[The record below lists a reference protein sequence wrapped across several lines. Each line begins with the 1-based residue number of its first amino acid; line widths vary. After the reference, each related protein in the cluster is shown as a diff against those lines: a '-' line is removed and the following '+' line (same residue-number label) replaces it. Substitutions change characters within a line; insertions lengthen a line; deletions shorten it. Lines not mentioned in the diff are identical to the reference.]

1 MKTGTSTEQHGKT
14 RPAAVLPRQRRN
26 GTESLVLAT
35 RKPPVGGRHARS
47 VDDMARPAISYGSAL
62 ERALREVPSSQVGAL
77 GPQAGAVADWLVQ
90 SGHEAAAITLPAK
103 TTRRPRTRDG
113 GDRRWQVLVAVNCFE
128 HTGDPERFLEH
139 IKPLL
144 APEGRLI
151 AVVPNI
157 THASVR
163 LSILRGRYPTMTT
176 GHGNGIGRPLSAP
189 EVEQLLNNAG
199 FLVIGIERQMDSR
212 ETLDELGRGLP
223 EAVLNVL
230 AGDRDALT
238 SSFVFIAQPIGPV
251 ALGALQRRLRHL
263 ADAQDLTACGT
274 RHLEQR
280 LSDLEESLRLS
291 TDAQRTAL
299 TTMHGRLDARDAA
312 GTQSLQAARE
322 TLLSRGRE
330 VTTVISQIER
340 SRYRGVVARLRRLV
354 DRDVPKGATVLV
366 ISRGDAELLQFDN
379 RRGWHFPQAD
389 TGVYAGH
396 HPADS
401 RAAIAHL
408 EALRRRGARY
418 LVLPRT
424 SFWWLEH
431 YAEFAKHLNA
441 RYRCLVNDASTGMLF
456 MLESRRR

>member
-1 MKTGTSTEQHGKT
+1 MS
-14 RPAAVLPRQRRN
+14 
-26 GTESLVLAT
+26 
-35 RKPPVGGRHARS
+35 
-47 VDDMARPAISYGSAL
+47 RPAISYGSAL
-62 ERALREVPSSQVGAL
+62 ERALRDVPSSQVGAL

-90 SGHEAAAITLPAK
+90 SGHEAAAITMPAK

-113 GDRRWQVLVAVNCFE
+113 GDRRWQALVAVNCLE
-128 HTGDPERFLEH
+128 HTADPERFLEH

-144 APEGRLI
+144 APEGRLF

-163 LSILRGRYPTMTT
+163 LSILRGRYPAMTT
-176 GHGNGIGRPLSAP
+176 GQGHGIWRPLSAP

-212 ETLDELGRGLP
+212 EALNELGRGLP

-280 LSDLEESLRLS
+280 LGELEGQAVANESLRQVDRMEQRLSDLEKSLRLN

-299 TTMHGRLDARDAA
+299 TTMHGRLDARDAE

-322 TLLSRGRE
+322 TLLSRARE

-354 DRDVPKGATVLV
+354 NRDVPTGATVLV

-424 SFWWLEH
+424 AFWWLEH
-431 YAEFAKHLNA
+431 YTDFAKHLNS
-441 RYRCLVNDASTGMLF
+441 RYRCLVDDAATGMLF
-456 MLESRRR
+456 VLESRRR

>member
-1 MKTGTSTEQHGKT
+1 
-14 RPAAVLPRQRRN
+14 
-26 GTESLVLAT
+26 
-35 RKPPVGGRHARS
+35 
-47 VDDMARPAISYGSAL
+47 
-62 ERALREVPSSQVGAL
+62 
-77 GPQAGAVADWLVQ
+77 
-90 SGHEAAAITLPAK
+90 
-103 TTRRPRTRDG
+103 
-113 GDRRWQVLVAVNCFE
+113 
-128 HTGDPERFLEH
+128 
-139 IKPLL
+139 
-144 APEGRLI
+144 
-151 AVVPNI
+151 
-157 THASVR
+157 
-163 LSILRGRYPTMTT
+163 
-176 GHGNGIGRPLSAP
+176 
-189 EVEQLLNNAG
+189 
-199 FLVIGIERQMDSR
+199 
-212 ETLDELGRGLP
+212 
-223 EAVLNVL
+223 VLNVL

-280 LSDLEESLRLS
+280 LGELEGQAVANESLRQVDRMEQRLSDLEKSLRLN

-299 TTMHGRLDARDAA
+299 TTMHGRLDARDAER
-312 GTQSLQAARE
+312 TQSLQAARE
-322 TLLSRGRE
+322 TLLSRARE

-354 DRDVPKGATVLV
+354 NRDVPTGATVLV

-424 SFWWLEH
+424 AFWWLEH
-431 YAEFAKHLNA
+431 YTDFAKHLNS
-441 RYRCLVNDASTGMLF
+441 RYRCLVNDAATGMLF
-456 MLESRRR
+456 VLESRRR